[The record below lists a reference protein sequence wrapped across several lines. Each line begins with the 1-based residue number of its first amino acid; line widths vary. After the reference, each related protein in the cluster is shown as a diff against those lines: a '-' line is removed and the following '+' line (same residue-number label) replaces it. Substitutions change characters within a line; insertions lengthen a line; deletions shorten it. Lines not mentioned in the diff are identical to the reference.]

1 MSELQRIP
9 SSSVV
14 FAELPFDLEHEIFAT
29 DLINLVVTDIRTP
42 VMGGVSILKCPVTDF
57 PDTAALMATSTSV
70 KGTCNY
76 LMKRLPSV
84 AVSELKLKRN
94 MAETSA
100 ILRFSGDINLLSDA
114 YIFKQPKEI
123 ESYLWNNQFLLDI
136 LFEAYEQ
143 IIDIFSKN
151 VELHLELHRDYEED
165 FEELFIVIKSSFST
179 AVAREMMD
187 KLDETWFLDVLDKT
201 QGKLCITEEPL

>member
-1 MSELQRIP
+1 MSELRRIP

-14 FAELPFDLEHEIFAT
+14 FLELPFDLEHEIFAT
-29 DLINLVVTDIRTP
+29 DSFNLAVTDIRTP
-42 VMGGVSILKCPVTDF
+42 VMGGLSILKCFVTDF
-57 PDTAALMATSTSV
+57 PDTAVLMATSV
-70 KGTCNY
+70 KETCNS

-143 IIDIFSKN
+143 IINIFGKN

-179 AVAREMMD
+179 AVARKMMD
-187 KLDETWFLDVLDKT
+187 KLDEIWFLDILGKT
-201 QGKLCITEEPL
+201 RGKLCITEEPL

>member
-1 MSELQRIP
+1 MPELQRIS

-14 FAELPFDLEHEIFAT
+14 FTKLPFDIEHETFMM
-29 DLINLVVTDIRTP
+29 DSFNLVVTNMRTP
-42 VMGGVSILKCPVTDF
+42 VMGGLSILKCLDTDF
-57 PDTAALMATSTSV
+57 PDNAVYMITTTSV
-70 KGTCNY
+70 KETCNY
-76 LMKRLPSV
+76 FMKLPSV
-84 AVSELKLKRN
+84 AVGELKLKRN
-94 MAETSA
+94 LAETSA
-100 ILRFSGDINLLSDA
+100 ILRFSGDINLLNDA

-143 IIDIFSKN
+143 IIDIFGKN

-187 KLDETWFLDVLDKT
+187 KLDETWFLDILDKT
-201 QGKLCITEEPL
+201 RGKLCITEEPL